1 MTNWQILISDPI
13 APEGV
18 ELLASHA
25 RILDG
30 SPDQHPG
37 EFDALIVRSATR
49 VTGEL
54 LQACT
59 PRLKVIGRAGV
70 GLDNIDLA
78 AARSLG
84 VRVVNAPQST
94 STAVAEHAVALMLS
108 LSRQIPNATAQ
119 MRAGKWPKKELV
131 GSELCGST
139 LGIIGLGRIGIE
151 VARRAT
157 AFGMTVLSYDPYL
170 SEEQQARCGAEGC
183 TLTALLERS
192 DFITLHLPL
201 TAETENIIDR
211 SALEKV
217 KPGARIINTARG
229 GLIDEAAL
237 LKALR
242 DRSIAGAG
250 LDVFAEEP
258 TNNQELIDH
267 PGVISTPHIA
277 GQTVE
282 AQRRVAIDIAEEVLA
297 ALRGKSLRW
306 AIP

>member
-1 MTNWQILISDPI
+1 MTSWQILISDPI

-18 ELLASHA
+18 ELLASRA
-25 RILDG
+25 RILEG
-30 SPDQHPG
+30 SPDQHLG
-37 EFDALIVRSATR
+37 AFDALIVRSATR

-54 LQACT
+54 LEACT

-70 GLDNIDLA
+70 GVDNIDLA

-84 VRVVNAPQST
+84 VRVVNAPEAT

-119 MRAGKWPKKELV
+119 MRVGKWPKKKLV
-131 GSELCGST
+131 GSELYGST
-139 LGIIGLGRIGIE
+139 LGIIGLGKIGIE
-151 VARRAT
+151 VARRAS

-183 TLTALLERS
+183 TLVALLERS

-211 SALEKV
+211 SALEKL

-237 LKALR
+237 LKVLR
-242 DRSIAGAG
+242 DGSIAGAG

-258 TNNQELIDH
+258 TNNQELINH
-267 PGVISTPHIA
+267 PKVISTPHIA

-282 AQRRVAIDIAEEVLA
+282 AQRRVAVDIAEEVLA
-297 ALRGKSLRW
+297 ALGGKSLRW